1 VLEPQVDWGFV
12 LGLVVIFLFVISPL
26 IYFGRKL
33 SKYVKKNDPG
43 SELVVSVTPVG
54 NALTALLVGF
64 WGACII
70 TVKLAPKSAFGRFL
84 DTPEGVATV
93 TIGSILLYAIAA
105 SILKKLGFPISKK
118 GSRDT

>member
-1 VLEPQVDWGFV
+1 MDWGFV

-70 TVKLAPKSAFGRFL
+70 AVKLAPESAFGQFL

-93 TIGSILLYAIAA
+93 TIGSILLFAIAA
-105 SILKKLGFPISKK
+105 SILKNLGLPILKR